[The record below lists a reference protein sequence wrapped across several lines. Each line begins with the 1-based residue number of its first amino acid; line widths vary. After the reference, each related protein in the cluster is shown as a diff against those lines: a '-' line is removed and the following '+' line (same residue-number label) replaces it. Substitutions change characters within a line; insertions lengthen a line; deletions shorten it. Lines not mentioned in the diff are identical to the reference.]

1 MTATSVQ
8 VPESLLVCV
17 REAQLFTPSVGWF
30 ELQSCPELEGP
41 SLRHSAEGK
50 FFLAVLHDSLSALCF
65 GKDGLLGSLRS
76 QCLREVGCERA
87 AGDVSE
93 TAASE
98 PSKVCSNWIDKTV

>member
-76 QCLREVGCERA
+76 QCFERGRLRTRCWRRQRDSGLGAQQGVQ
-87 AGDVSE
+87 
-93 TAASE
+93 
-98 PSKVCSNWIDKTV
+98 